1 MAAKGS
7 IAKEQLIRQILEVFP
22 NSFAYNDG
30 KEVRINCEENGLP
43 VQIKLTFTCAKVAVS
58 AGADNEMPALGTSET
73 AQVNSSVPMGI
84 ASLTQKDNTPQEPS
98 QEEKERLANLLT
110 KLNFN

>member
-7 IAKEQLIRQILEVFP
+7 IAKEQLIQKILETFP
-22 NSFAYNDG
+22 NSFSYNDG

-58 AGADNEMPALGTSET
+58 SSEGTTNEISMANSTGTEKAAD
-73 AQVNSSVPMGI
+73 VK
-84 ASLTQKDNTPQEPS
+84 LTDFPIVFDPQEPT
-98 QEEKERLANLLT
+98 QEEKDRLT
-110 KLNFN
+110 KLLKSL

>member
-7 IAKEQLIRQILEVFP
+7 IAKEQLIQQILKTFP
-22 NSFAYNDG
+22 SSFTYNDG

-58 AGADNEMPALGTSET
+58 PDDSSAFSATSDSNVTNISDGDAPVVPAATLIDNNPE
-73 AQVNSSVPMGI
+73 
-84 ASLTQKDNTPQEPS
+84 EPS
-98 QEEKERLANLLT
+98 PEEKERLT
-110 KLNFN
+110 KLLNHFSW